1 MKKKTV
7 SVVIAGLLAGALTV
21 PVTASAEGTISIA
34 QQFGIGYLLL
44 DVVRDQHLI
53 EEQGK
58 KEGLDIKVEWRTL
71 SGATAMNEGVLTGA
85 LDVAAAGVPA
95 MLTVWDR
102 TYGHQNVKAIAS
114 LGSMPG
120 YLLSNNPAVKSIKD
134 LTDKDRIAAPAA
146 GVGFQSRT
154 LQIATAEVYGNS
166 EFKKFDN
173 ITVSL
178 PHPDATV
185 ALISG
190 KSEVTAHFSSP
201 PFQYQELEHS
211 SIHKI
216 LSSYDVLGGPGSFNA
231 LYTTQKFH
239 DENPKTYQAFYNA
252 LAQAADYVEKHKDD
266 AAKIY
271 IRQEK
276 SHLPLSLI
284 EKIINDPENHFTVS
298 PERTY
303 VYADKLYQLGV
314 LKHHAAS
321 WKDYFFPEA
330 WVNPGS

>member
-21 PVTASAEGTISIA
+21 PVTANAEGSISIA

-53 EEQGK
+53 EQQGK

-102 TYGHQNVKAIAS
+102 TYGHQDVKAIAS

>member
-1 MKKKTV
+1 
-7 SVVIAGLLAGALTV
+7 
-21 PVTASAEGTISIA
+21 
-34 QQFGIGYLLL
+34 
-44 DVVRDQHLI
+44 
-53 EEQGK
+53 
-58 KEGLDIKVEWRTL
+58 
-71 SGATAMNEGVLTGA
+71 MNEGVLTGA

>member
-21 PVTASAEGTISIA
+21 PVTANAEGTISIA

-53 EEQGK
+53 EQQGK

-102 TYGHQNVKAIAS
+102 TYGHQDVKAIAS

-201 PFQYQELEHS
+201 PFQYQELEHP

-239 DENPKTYQAFYNA
+239 DQNPKTYQAFYNA
-252 LAQAADYVEKHKDD
+252 LVQAADYVEKHKDD

>member
-190 KSEVTAHFSSP
+190 KSEVTTHFSSP

>member
-21 PVTASAEGTISIA
+21 PVTANAEGSISIA

-53 EEQGK
+53 EQQGK

-102 TYGHQNVKAIAS
+102 TYGHQDVKAIAS

-201 PFQYQELEHS
+201 PFQYQELEHP

-239 DENPKTYQAFYNA
+239 DQNPKTYQAFYNA
-252 LAQAADYVEKHKDD
+252 LVQAADYVEKHKDD